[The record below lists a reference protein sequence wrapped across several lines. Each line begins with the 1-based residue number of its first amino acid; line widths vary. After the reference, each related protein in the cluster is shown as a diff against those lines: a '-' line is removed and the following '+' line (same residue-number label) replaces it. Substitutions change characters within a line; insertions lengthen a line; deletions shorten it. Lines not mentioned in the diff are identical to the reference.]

1 MEFEV
6 HSNMQASEKITER
19 HFSSL
24 SCTICNTPLPRQMI
38 NSQTLV
44 TCPSCEGRL
53 RADVF
58 PALYRELPA
67 IRSGKTLQTDNE
79 AGCFYHPR
87 KKAVV
92 PCSACGRF
100 VCDLCDVALNGQH
113 LCPACFEKGKSKRK
127 IKSLENHRT
136 CYDTI
141 ALMVAT
147 VSMLIYWFSIF
158 TAPFVIYLTVRHWK
172 SPSSIIPRTKIRF
185 VLAFIIASVQITG
198 WILVFSNL
206 FFLS

>member
-1 MEFEV
+1 
-6 HSNMQASEKITER
+6 MQASEKITER
-19 HFSSL
+19 HSSSL
-24 SCTICNTPLPRQMI
+24 SCTICNTPLSRQMI
-38 NSQTLV
+38 NSQTLA
-44 TCPSCEGRL
+44 TCPSCEGLL

-58 PALYRELPA
+58 PALYRKLPA
-67 IRSGKTLQTDNE
+67 IRSGQTLQTDNE

-113 LCPACFEKGKSKRK
+113 LCPACFEKGKTKRK

-206 FFLS
+206 FLLS

>member
-1 MEFEV
+1 
-6 HSNMQASEKITER
+6 MQASEKITER
-19 HFSSL
+19 HSSSL
-24 SCTICNTPLPRQMI
+24 SCTICNTPLSRQMI

-44 TCPSCEGRL
+44 TCPSCEGLL

-58 PALYRELPA
+58 PALYRKLPA
-67 IRSGKTLQTDNE
+67 IRSGQTLQTDNE

-113 LCPACFEKGKSKRK
+113 LCPACFEKGKTKRK

-206 FFLS
+206 FLLS

>member
-1 MEFEV
+1 V
-6 HSNMQASEKITER
+6 
-19 HFSSL
+19 L
-24 SCTICNTPLPRQMI
+24 SCTKCNTPLSGQMI
-38 NSQTLV
+38 NSYALIP
-44 TCPSCEGRL
+44 CPSCESLL

-58 PALYRELPA
+58 PALYREFPTG
-67 IRSGKTLQTDNE
+67 RSGDTLQMDKE

-100 VCDLCDVALNGQH
+100 VCALCEVALNGDH
-113 LCPACFEKGKSKRK
+113 LCPACFEKGKTKRK
-127 IKSLENHRT
+127 IKSLENQRT

-147 VSMLIYWFSIF
+147 VSILLYWFTIF
-158 TAPFVIYLTVRHWK
+158 TAPFAIYLTVRHWN

-185 VLAFIIASVQITG
+185 VMAFIIASLQIAG
-198 WILVFSNL
+198 WIFVFFNL
-206 FFLS
+206 FLLSQS

>member
-1 MEFEV
+1 
-6 HSNMQASEKITER
+6 
-19 HFSSL
+19 
-24 SCTICNTPLPRQMI
+24 MI

-44 TCPSCEGRL
+44 TCPSCEGLL

-58 PALYRELPA
+58 PALYRKFPA
-67 IRSGKTLQTDNE
+67 IRSGQTLQTDNE

-113 LCPACFEKGKSKRK
+113 LCPVCFEKGKSKRK

-206 FFLS
+206 FLLS